1 MNLLTNLGRRGD
13 LEDAVEGS
21 EAEHALVVIIAA
33 YLGRCNWCSRAE
45 EVARAGGRCVPSP
58 FELRSEEIMREP
70 WLAPPER
77 PFRVKVLWGR
87 RTEHELESTL
97 AVSGTFPRN
106 QNTA

>member
-21 EAEHALVVIIAA
+21 EAKRALVVIAAA
-33 YLGRCNWCSRAE
+33 YLGGCNWCSRAE
-45 EVARAGGRCVPSP
+45 EVARAGGRCVPLP
-58 FELRSEEIMREP
+58 FEEIMREP
-70 WLAPPER
+70 GLAPPER

-106 QNTA
+106 QNTT